1 MTIQTPIS
9 AEDRFASIRQPL
21 DQARHLPGSIYV
33 TDEYW
38 GREKSQ
44 IFTREW
50 LMVCREEQVARPGD
64 YVALRIMGESVL
76 VVRTRDGSIK
86 ALANVCRHRGV
97 EVARGAGHTPMFVCP
112 YHAWTYDLD
121 GKLKS
126 APFMGAGR
134 NAPENCNL
142 LNYHVANWR
151 GNIFVNLSGEPR
163 DFDEFIA
170 PFERD
175 FGFLG
180 FEKTK
185 LARIV
190 EFDMRCNWKLSL
202 ENLID
207 IYHVGTVHAKTFG
220 SRYKDKDNF
229 KFNLLPDGSTSLFYE
244 AAPLTADGK
253 SLVGKMPWLADRPDT
268 FACVGLLW
276 PNLRLS
282 ARSDYLR
289 VWNIWP
295 IEPGR
300 TIMRLFMLFP
310 EQALEQPDFPP
321 KLDSYAEFMKV
332 AIEEDREMI
341 ESLQL
346 GVASLSF
353 DPGPLANLEVG
364 IHHFLNHY
372 SAQVG
377 PQG

>member
-1 MTIQTPIS
+1 MTVQSPIS
-9 AEDRFASIRQPL
+9 GGDRFASIREPL
-21 DQARHLPGSIYV
+21 DRARHLPGSIYV

-38 GREKSQ
+38 DREKAH

-50 LMVCREEQVARPGD
+50 VMVCREEQVAKPGD
-64 YVALRIMGESVL
+64 YIALRIMGESVI
-76 VVRTRDGSIK
+76 VVRTRDGAIK

-97 EVARGAGHTPMFVCP
+97 EVVRGTGHTPMFVCP

-134 NAPENCNL
+134 NAPEDCNL
-142 LNYHVANWR
+142 RTYRVANWR
-151 GNIFVNLSGEPR
+151 GNIFINLSADPR

-185 LARIV
+185 LARVV

-220 SRYKDKDNF
+220 SRYRDKDNF
-229 KFNLLPDGSTSLFYE
+229 NFNLLPDGSTSLFYD
-244 AAPLTADGK
+244 AAPLTSDGK
-253 SLVGKMPWLADRPDT
+253 SLVGKIPWLDDKPDT

-300 TIMRLFMLFP
+300 TLMRLFMLFP
-310 EQALEQPDFPP
+310 EQAFEQPDFPE
-321 KLDSYAEFMKV
+321 KLDTYTEFMKV

-346 GVASLSF
+346 GVASWSF
-353 DPGPLANLEVG
+353 EPGPLANLEVG
-364 IHHFLNHY
+364 IHHFLNQY

-377 PQG
+377 A